1 MTAYQHHMGVFLSSD
16 NVRIFYQ
23 SWQVAHPK
31 GILVISH
38 GLGEHSGR
46 YQNLLETLSGKGIS
60 VYAPDHRG
68 SGMSGGIRGHVDD
81 FSKFYKDIKHL
92 VDTVVRKENPGIP
105 MLLLGHS
112 LGGLI
117 AELYAL
123 NFPEDVKALILSAP
137 ALMPSVAVPIWKK
150 IMSRLAAKLFP
161 RITVSNEL
169 DPQYISTE
177 KAVVQAYLDDP
188 LVHDRVSTKFYQEYL
203 DAAAEAIRRSHELR
217 MPLLLIHGTADRM
230 VSIESSR
237 HIFQQAASE
246 DKTMEEFD
254 GLFHETM
261 NEKVEQREKVLG
273 IMEQWILQHL
283 YPADPK
289 IEGDSPNRPSGS
301 GRNRK
306 TWGSTK

>member
-1 MTAYQHHMGVFLSSD
+1 MTAYKHNMGVFLSSD
-16 NVRIFYQ
+16 RVRIFHQ
-23 SWQVAHPK
+23 SWQVANPR

-46 YQNLLETLSGKGIS
+46 YQNLLETLSGKEIS
-60 VYAPDHRG
+60 IYASDHRG

-81 FSKFYKDIKHL
+81 FGKFHRDLKYLI
-92 VDTVVRKENPGIP
+92 DTVVKKESPGVPII
-105 MLLLGHS
+105 LLGHS

-123 NFPEDVKALILSAP
+123 NYPEDLAALILSAP
-137 ALMPSVAVPIWKK
+137 ALMPSVAVPVWKK
-150 IMSRLAAKLFP
+150 AMSKLVSKLFP
-161 RITVSNEL
+161 RVTVSNEI
-169 DPQYISTE
+169 DPKYISTE

-188 LVHDRVSTKFYQEYL
+188 LVHDRVSTQFYQEYL
-203 DAAAEAIRRSHELR
+203 NAAGEAIRRSHELK

-246 DKTMEEFD
+246 DKTLEAFD

-261 NEKVEQREKVLG
+261 NEKVEHREKVLG
-273 IMEQWILQHL
+273 LMEQWILKHL
-283 YPADPK
+283 
-289 IEGDSPNRPSGS
+289 
-301 GRNRK
+301 
-306 TWGSTK
+306 

>member
-1 MTAYQHHMGVFLSSD
+1 MTAYKHSMGVFLSSD
-16 NVRIFYQ
+16 RVRIFYQ

-46 YQNLLETLSGKGIS
+46 YQNLLEALSGKGIS

-81 FSKFYKDIKHL
+81 FGKFHRDIKHL
-92 VDTVVRKENPGIP
+92 IDTVVKQENPGAPI
-105 MLLLGHS
+105 MLLGHS
-112 LGGLI
+112 MGGLI

-123 NFPEDVKALILSAP
+123 AYPEDLAGLILSAP
-137 ALMPSVAVPIWKK
+137 ALMPSVAVPVWKK
-150 IMSRLAAKLFP
+150 TMSKVVSKFFP
-161 RITVSNEL
+161 RMTVSNEI
-169 DPQYISTE
+169 DPNHISME

-203 DAAAEAIRRSHELR
+203 NAAGVAIKRAGELR
-217 MPLLLIHGTADRM
+217 MPLLLIHGTADKM
-230 VSIESSR
+230 VSVQSSR
-237 HIFQQAASE
+237 HIFKAAASQ
-246 DKTMEEFD
+246 DKTLEIFD

-273 IMEQWILQHL
+273 IMEQWILKHL
-283 YPADPK
+283 
-289 IEGDSPNRPSGS
+289 
-301 GRNRK
+301 
-306 TWGSTK
+306 